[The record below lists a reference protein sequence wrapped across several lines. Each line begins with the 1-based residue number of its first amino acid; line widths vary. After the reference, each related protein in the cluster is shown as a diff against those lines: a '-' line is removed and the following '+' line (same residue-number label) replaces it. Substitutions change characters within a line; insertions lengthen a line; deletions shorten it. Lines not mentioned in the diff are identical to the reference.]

1 MNDLKKGKYMSNKE
15 YHMYFT
21 LGDDSDDGH
30 CIKEEIHI
38 VANYSVAKIDKVIA
52 QFKQETKFDI
62 SNWASEYEDS
72 SLPVDDV
79 EDLVKLG
86 FIADK
91 TNIKGIDSNIDE
103 DDHSN
108 DEYYIDGSEGY
119 VEFIFEV
126 IVKHYLPDFTWRYYS
141 IPNEQCLTCMDGN
154 GYGLYHP

>member
-1 MNDLKKGKYMSNKE
+1 MSNKE
-15 YHMYFT
+15 YYMYFT

-38 VANYSVAKIDKVIA
+38 AANYSAAKIDKVIA
-52 QFKQETKFDI
+52 QFKQETNFDI
-62 SNWASEYEDS
+62 SKWARDYEDS

-86 FIADK
+86 FITDK
-91 TNIKGIDSNIDE
+91 TDIKGIDSYIDE

-108 DEYYIDGSEGY
+108 DDYYIDGGKGY
-119 VEFIFEV
+119 IEFIFEV
-126 IVKHYLPDFTWRYYS
+126 IVKRYLPDFTWRYYS